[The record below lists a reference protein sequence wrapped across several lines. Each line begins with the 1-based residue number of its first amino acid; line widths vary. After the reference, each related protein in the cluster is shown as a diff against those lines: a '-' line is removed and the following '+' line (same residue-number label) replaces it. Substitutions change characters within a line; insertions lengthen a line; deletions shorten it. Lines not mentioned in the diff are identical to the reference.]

1 MQTVTRAGARTSEFW
16 LVLAFFGAV
25 LLNGTAHFEIP
36 TEQMTMLA
44 AAAFGYAGG
53 RTVLKN
59 TLARSEG
66 IGNGGKAS

>member
-1 MQTVTRAGARTSEFW
+1 METVTRAGAKTSEFW

-25 LLNGTAHFEIP
+25 LINGTPFVDIP
-36 TEQMTMLA
+36 TEHMTMLA

-59 TLARSEG
+59 SLAK
-66 IGNGGKAS
+66 NGGTT